1 MKITIVAM
9 EIPYPPMHG
18 GRVDIWR
25 RIEAF
30 KQLGVEVQL
39 LCWVPQEP
47 DPEDIAVMKQCVSDL
62 QLLDYVG
69 KSSLSR
75 LRQAAELLRYPLGI
89 TSRRVYGSVW
99 RELLTEVAKFQPDV
113 ILVDGIH
120 ASVLARRLSRQLNI
134 PFIVRSHNI
143 EHQHR
148 SALLKA
154 AQGTQKLYSFLI
166 LLHLKR
172 LEISVFRDCLAFFD
186 ISVDDLKYWQ
196 NLGLEHGSFLPPV
209 ADLSHW
215 DKPASDKVPVSYDV
229 VFLGNLNRENNV
241 AGIQWFLMDIVPKLK
256 LKKPNISI
264 LIAGSNPVK
273 SIQELCEKIPEVTLT
288 INPKS
293 ALDTYDTGRV
303 LVNPIG
309 VGGGVSIKSID
320 MLVLDKPIVSLT
332 KGVYGLPDAVKSLFH
347 MAEDADS
354 FASAVIDCLDDEQP
368 SDRSLLERHQLIN
381 EAFGLPRIEQFLE
394 QLQEILPHESSGEK
408 NVA

>member
-1 MKITIVAM
+1 MKITVVAM

-30 KQLGVEVQL
+30 KRLGVEVQL

-47 DPEDIAVMKQCVSDL
+47 DPKDIAVMKQFVSDL
-62 QLLDYVG
+62 QLLEYVG
-69 KSSLSR
+69 KNPISR

-99 RELLTEVAKFQPDV
+99 QELLAQVATFQPDV

-120 ASVLARRLSRQLNI
+120 ASVLARRLSKRLNI

-154 AQGTQKLYSFLI
+154 AQGKQKLYSFLI

-172 LEISVFRDCLAFFD
+172 LEISIFRDCLAFFD
-186 ISVDDLKYWQ
+186 ISVDDLKYWHR
-196 NLGLEHGSFLPPV
+196 LGLNHGDFLPPV

-215 DKPASDKVPVSYDV
+215 DKPKSNKRNASYDV

-241 AGIQWFLMDIVPKLK
+241 AGIQWFLTDVVPKIK
-256 LKKPNISI
+256 LKKTNISI

-273 SIQELCEKIPEVTLT
+273 SIQELCEKIPEVTLM

-293 ALDTYDTGRV
+293 ALDTYDTGHV

-332 KGVYGLPDAVKSLFH
+332 KGVYGLPDSVKPLFQ
-347 MAEDADS
+347 MAEGAES
-354 FASAVIDCLDDEQP
+354 FAEAVIDCLAAKQP
-368 SDRSLLERHQLIN
+368 SESALQERHQLIN
-381 EAFGLPRIEQFLE
+381 EAFGLPRVEQFLG
-394 QLQEILPHESSGEK
+394 QLQKILPHYSPVDKLEE
-408 NVA
+408 